1 MHSLGAHTVVLDVL
15 ADVVV
20 DGGRQGHVEEAIGVH
35 AARQCLDVRVQAC
48 LCLCVYVPLCVCL
61 CMFRLVCVCVW
72 LYRKKCFLIIIRHDM
87 TLTLG

>member
-35 AARQCLDVRVQAC
+35 AARQCLDVRVQLGEGVLFRVAPADVRVAAEELLQL
-48 LCLCVYVPLCVCL
+48 LCLRAHCL
-61 CMFRLVCVCVW
+61 GEAERAC
-72 LYRKKCFLIIIRHDM
+72 
-87 TLTLG
+87 